1 MNFLDIVNKVIEES
15 GSELDQLTVGTW
27 NSAEA
32 GRRLYPRIKRLVV
45 EAWKLMQMERNEW
58 QFKAAELHV
67 PINAK
72 LKFQNGFRVAGE
84 PSPGAIF
91 VGETSGFI
99 FTILEVVTESG
110 DWLNGDAKGQITI
123 DGNNF
128 QGNTLYPY
136 ETFNAQTPDTGE
148 FQYLEKGSYNFKDM
162 FDPDL
167 REIQWTTMVATTEG
181 STPVPV
187 TYMPWDNW
195 TYDEASFTQ
204 GSLTP
209 PSFYSQDPF
218 GNVVF
223 YPQTLNWFYVNFY
236 YTKGPQTLVLP
247 TDIPDRIDPD
257 YHEWIA
263 WRALM
268 NLAKYDKNPDLF
280 SYAKDMATEYKLRAE
295 RNIMP
300 KLQWGFSKYNA
311 KTIY

>member
-15 GSELDQLTVGTW
+15 GSELDLLTVGTW

-67 PINAK
+67 PISAK
-72 LKFQNGFRVAGE
+72 LKFQDGFRVLGE
-84 PSPGAIF
+84 PAPGAIF
-91 VGETSGFI
+91 VGGDSGFI
-99 FTILEVVTESG
+99 FTIADVDTQEG
-110 DWLNGDAKGQITI
+110 DWLAGDAKGQITI
-123 DGNNF
+123 NGTNF
-128 QGNTLYPY
+128 QGNTLIPY
-136 ETFNAQTPDTGE
+136 ETFTAQSPDTGE
-148 FQYLEKGSYNFKDM
+148 FTYTEKGSYNLRLM
-162 FDPDL
+162 FDQDM
-167 REIQWTTMVATTEG
+167 REIAWTTMVATTPG

-218 GNVVF
+218 GDVVF
-223 YPQTLNWFYVNFY
+223 YPQTLNDFNINFY
-236 YTKGPQTLVLP
+236 YTKGPQTLVDP
-247 TDIPDRIDPD
+247 TDIPDRILED

-268 NLAKYDKNPDLF
+268 NLAKYDKNPDVF
-280 SYAKDMATEYKLRAE
+280 SYARDMATEYKLRAE

-300 KLQWGFSKYNA
+300 KVQWGFSKYNV
-311 KTIY
+311 KNIY